1 MASPQAEAPTI
12 DLNQFNAV
20 FFDECAEHLEEME
33 RVLLSLDQA
42 FPDPEAL
49 NGIFRAAHSIKGGA
63 GIFGFDDMTVV
74 THLLES
80 LLDRI
85 RNNETP
91 FSASMTDVFLEA
103 GDVIALQLSGHREGT
118 PVPAETVEQVCQK
131 LQRLLDS
138 SPGAGVVDR
147 AESTEGNPPPGVRRL
162 QIDFAP
168 DEDVFLRGVRVE
180 GLVAELK
187 ELGELH
193 TSAAMA
199 GPEDFAGFDPERCYT
214 TWRFTLT
221 TDASENHIRDIFI
234 FAAEDE
240 QLVIRELPGE
250 EQAAPLPE
258 RHEPL
263 PSPPEGE
270 QAADLSIQGRRT
282 YDRDET
288 APGAF
293 GRRSGESEASIR
305 VGISK
310 ADQLINQVGELV
322 ITQAMLSQVAASM
335 DPVLY
340 ETLHRG
346 LVQLER
352 NTRDLQQSIMSIR
365 LVPISL
371 VFNRFPRMVR
381 ELAAKL
387 GKQVD
392 LRLVGE
398 GTELDRGLIEKISDP
413 LTHLVRN
420 CLDHGLE
427 RAEARTAAGKHPT
440 GTITLKAS
448 HLGGRIIID
457 VIDDGAGLGREKIIA
472 KAVERGISADA
483 GMSDDEVWS
492 LIFAPGFSTAAEITD
507 ISGRGVGMDVVL
519 KNVQALGGRVHVDSE
534 PGKGTRITISLP
546 LTLAILDGLS
556 VGVGD
561 HRFILPLNAIVESLQ
576 PKREAIKTVNGVQVV
591 NVRGN
596 YLPILP
602 LHELF
607 RLQGGV
613 IEPTSGIFVLVN
625 VEGEQA
631 AIMVDSLLDEHQVV
645 IKSLEENFRKV
656 PGAAGATILGDG
668 KVALIL
674 DVPALLEMRKHR
686 TGGRASAG
694 EVTTE

>member
-42 FPDPEAL
+42 LPDPEAL
-49 NGIFRAAHSIKGGA
+49 NAIFRAAHSIKGGA
-63 GIFGFDDMTVV
+63 GIFGFGDMTVV

-85 RNNETP
+85 RTNETP

-118 PVPAETVEQVCQK
+118 PVPAEAVEQICNK

-138 SPGAGVVDR
+138 SPGAGVADP
-147 AESTEGNPPPGVRRL
+147 AEPTEGSAPPGVRLL

-168 DEDVFLRGVRVE
+168 EEDIFLRGVRVE
-180 GLVAELK
+180 GLVAELQ

-193 TSAAMA
+193 TSAAIT

-214 TWRFTLT
+214 SWRFTLT
-221 TDASENHIRDIFI
+221 TDASDNDIRDIFI

-240 QLVIRELPGE
+240 QLVIRELPVE
-250 EQAAPLPE
+250 EQAPLPE

-263 PSPPEGE
+263 TSPPEGE
-270 QAADLSIQGRRT
+270 QAADLSIQGRRA

-288 APGAF
+288 APTAF

-305 VGISK
+305 VGIAK

-322 ITQAMLSQVAASM
+322 ITQAMLSQVAAAM

-340 ETLHRG
+340 EALHRG

-427 RAEARTAAGKHPT
+427 TAEARMAAGKEPA
-440 GTITLKAS
+440 GTITLKAPS
-448 HLGGRIIID
+448 GGRIIID
-457 VIDDGAGLGREKIIA
+457 VNDDGAGLSRRRLSRSSGARIP
-472 KAVERGISADA
+472 ADA
-483 GMSDDEVWS
+483 GCPTTRLQ

-507 ISGRGVGMDVVL
+507 ISGRGW
-519 KNVQALGGRVHVDSE
+519 AW
-534 PGKGTRITISLP
+534 TWC
-546 LTLAILDGLS
+546 
-556 VGVGD
+556 
-561 HRFILPLNAIVESLQ
+561 
-576 PKREAIKTVNGVQVV
+576 
-591 NVRGN
+591 
-596 YLPILP
+596 
-602 LHELF
+602 
-607 RLQGGV
+607 
-613 IEPTSGIFVLVN
+613 
-625 VEGEQA
+625 
-631 AIMVDSLLDEHQVV
+631 
-645 IKSLEENFRKV
+645 
-656 PGAAGATILGDG
+656 
-668 KVALIL
+668 
-674 DVPALLEMRKHR
+674 
-686 TGGRASAG
+686 
-694 EVTTE
+694 